1 MTATLRSLSGI
12 KPTGT
17 PHLGNYLG
25 MIRPA
30 LKLQESHE
38 TFYFIADYHALTT
51 LRESPLLQEY
61 TYDLTATFAALGM
74 DFDRHTFYRQ
84 SDVPEVTELTWIL
97 SCVTGKG
104 LLDRAHAFKD
114 ASTKGQEVS
123 MGLYN
128 YPILMAADILLYDT
142 NFVPVGKD
150 QQQHLEM
157 TRDMAIRFNNTF
169 GEALVVPEALIED
182 KVATIPGLDG
192 QKMSK
197 SYNNIIPLFA
207 PEKTLRK
214 AVMKMQTDSK
224 TVEESKDPDTCGVFA
239 LYRCFADEDEQAA
252 LAERYRAGGMGYGEA
267 KQLCFE
273 RMNAELAEAR
283 ERYDAL
289 RANPEQLEGILE
301 AGRDKAKLVA
311 REVLARVRNRV
322 GLYR

>member
-61 TYDLTATFAALGM
+61 TYDLTAPFAALGM

-207 PEKTLRK
+207 PEQTLRK

-224 TVEESKDPDTCGVFA
+224 TVEEFKDPDTCGVFA

>member
-239 LYRCFADEDEQAA
+239 LYHCFADEDEQAA

-322 GLYR
+322 GLY